1 MDKETIVKEVKF
13 SIVEVNAYSEDEI
26 HLESSLKD
34 DLQLDSLDQV
44 ELIMKIEKKWDISIS
59 DNEALDLIVVQD
71 LVNLVE
77 IKIK

>member
-1 MDKETIVKEVKF
+1 MDKETIVKEVKL

-44 ELIMKIEKKWDISIS
+44 ELIMGIEKKWDISIS
-59 DNEALDLIVVQD
+59 DSEALDLIIVQD
-71 LVNLVE
+71 LINLVE
-77 IKIK
+77 TKTK